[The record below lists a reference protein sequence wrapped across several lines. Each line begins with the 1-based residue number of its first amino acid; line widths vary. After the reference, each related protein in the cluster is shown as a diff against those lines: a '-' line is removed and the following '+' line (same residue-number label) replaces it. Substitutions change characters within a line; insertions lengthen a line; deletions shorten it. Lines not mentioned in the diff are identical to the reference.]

1 MPVNQNRFSLSA
13 DLLHPPLCLPDLI
26 FQAIPAV
33 QRKLYLLRKV
43 SVGTNVILFQID
55 YGAGQSVDIVFF
67 GPALVS
73 FSLSGTQLG
82 FNVDQNLN
90 LLSRILGSGLL
101 WNVNRPESDASSVAS
116 V

>member
-13 DLLHPPLCLPDLI
+13 DLLHPSLRLPDLI

-55 YGAGQSVDIVFF
+55 HGAGQNVDIMFF
-67 GPALVS
+67 SPALVS
-73 FSLSGTQLG
+73 FSFPGTQLG
-82 FNVDQNLN
+82 FNVDQKLN
-90 LLSRILGSGLL
+90 LFSRVLGSGTF
-101 WNVNRPESDASSVAS
+101 WNMNPLAGK
-116 V
+116 